1 MEGDGT
7 GWSERYS
14 RIESQ
19 KAPDRQLCR
28 WLQEA
33 AHLLASMEREERSD
47 SAKHLQ
53 LFVVKS
59 LQVFSDARDSDL
71 TNLAGEGL
79 SEAVEQLWSK
89 LRFSEAKALRGRL
102 LTANLLSKLSTTSL
116 DGFDSETWLN
126 KAASL
131 EGVEL
136 SSQRARLLQG
146 LSSSRRRS
154 ARLLASLL
162 RRWNHESVGDQEL
175 LWTQKAVESLQ
186 KAWTSTDCPEAWVS
200 FASVGRMSKSC
211 LEIAKKCENQN
222 RPKSSQS
229 FREIAHKLQT
239 EVFAWRLGH
248 ALASATPKDFSQYD
262 ALHLESEQMTS
273 EEAGFVIL
281 RQSAAW
287 KLLQHLKL
295 QGPKS
300 GDLDFTIAS
309 QESIEEF
316 ARVMTALRAVRE
328 SEELSH
334 AADGFLRRCL
344 PSVAAMVHATESV
357 GQAMPD
363 PVRLERFH
371 ASEQNL
377 HDCLKTRLS
386 SHLQM
391 KLGNWSLPSLP
402 QRQWEQELQ
411 TRISES
417 SNQLNILMK
426 GLMHLTCAGH
436 CGSKVL
442 PGQGYMGET
451 KTIYIEAQEL
461 QAQAQ
466 QVHSMIQER
475 CARLLLFK
483 QLALA
488 NNGSGV
494 LENREVVSMFIAI
507 LDQPATVS
515 MQQQAWQDLQKS
527 MEKTKIPEW
536 SKVYDSAVA
545 AFEEHIPLQP
555 GWSPSWSRAGLRF
568 FQFKEGRDI
577 QTNWAWPLGLHENA
591 HWSAPAAPTTPPN
604 AKPDPEVRNDG
615 SQEVGFM
622 TPPQH
627 LPTTPSSSERRLLAG
642 AKESPSPP
650 APAKSVSSKPIPAA
664 MLMEPP
670 KRPNLLRVPETPR
683 VGTVPQTPQPQQTGL
698 VPQTPRPDPLP
709 ERSLQMKAGSEGRK
723 LALQTQRPAEPAGEP
738 PKRHKGMNS
747 PPLPANAPNRPRMM
761 QASQS
766 VPTPPPMPVVQ
777 PAASVVPKRSAYGLH
792 GHGSSVEPR
801 KTPKEPPQPPPAH
814 LLRARP
820 PQHQMDE
827 QQLQER
833 QLQQQRLREEQ
844 LQQQH
849 LQPKWSPSWR

>member
-1 MEGDGT
+1 
-7 GWSERYS
+7 
-14 RIESQ
+14 
-19 KAPDRQLCR
+19 
-28 WLQEA
+28 
-33 AHLLASMEREERSD
+33 
-47 SAKHLQ
+47 
-53 LFVVKS
+53 
-59 LQVFSDARDSDL
+59 
-71 TNLAGEGL
+71 
-79 SEAVEQLWSK
+79 
-89 LRFSEAKALRGRL
+89 
-102 LTANLLSKLSTTSL
+102 
-116 DGFDSETWLN
+116 
-126 KAASL
+126 
-131 EGVEL
+131 
-136 SSQRARLLQG
+136 
-146 LSSSRRRS
+146 
-154 ARLLASLL
+154 
-162 RRWNHESVGDQEL
+162 
-175 LWTQKAVESLQ
+175 
-186 KAWTSTDCPEAWVS
+186 
-200 FASVGRMSKSC
+200 
-211 LEIAKKCENQN
+211 
-222 RPKSSQS
+222 
-229 FREIAHKLQT
+229 
-239 EVFAWRLGH
+239 
-248 ALASATPKDFSQYD
+248 
-262 ALHLESEQMTS
+262 
-273 EEAGFVIL
+273 
-281 RQSAAW
+281 
-287 KLLQHLKL
+287 
-295 QGPKS
+295 
-300 GDLDFTIAS
+300 
-309 QESIEEF
+309 
-316 ARVMTALRAVRE
+316 
-328 SEELSH
+328 
-334 AADGFLRRCL
+334 
-344 PSVAAMVHATESV
+344 
-357 GQAMPD
+357 
-363 PVRLERFH
+363 
-371 ASEQNL
+371 
-377 HDCLKTRLS
+377 
-386 SHLQM
+386 
-391 KLGNWSLPSLP
+391 
-402 QRQWEQELQ
+402 
-411 TRISES
+411 
-417 SNQLNILMK
+417 
-426 GLMHLTCAGH
+426 
-436 CGSKVL
+436 
-442 PGQGYMGET
+442 
-451 KTIYIEAQEL
+451 
-461 QAQAQ
+461 
-466 QVHSMIQER
+466 MIQER